1 VTPAPLSTL
10 SEFFYG
16 ALAIPKGLIGFP
28 ATAAPQE
35 AVLPQ

>member
-1 VTPAPLSTL
+1 L

-28 ATAAPQE
+28 TTAAPKESTASQ
-35 AVLPQ
+35 